1 MDHRKSAIA
10 GASDRTLTPS
20 ISKIRIFPARS
31 HQRDRSAVRL
41 SIPSCAMRQVF
52 DCGNLVESGFSHGPR
67 LEIPDGGRMHV
78 RADFLGYGCTNGKPF
93 GKVGKACFR
102 L

>member
-10 GASDRTLTPS
+10 GGSDRTLTRS
-20 ISKIRIFPARS
+20 VSKIRGFSGLLAP
-31 HQRDRSAVRL
+31 RDRNPVRL

-52 DCGNLVESGFSHGPR
+52 DCGNFVESGFSHGPR
-67 LEIPDGGRMHV
+67 LEIPDRGRMHV

-93 GKVGKACFR
+93 GKVGKARFW